1 MSSGGENAQAGRPAS
16 AFSAAGETPHQ
27 QLRSRKPKRQELSP
41 TERSDLCPPPET
53 SEVQPFMTRS
63 SWAWLPLL
71 RASPLPGS
79 SSRPLS
85 APDAPSSE
93 PPQHRTEPPA
103 ALFTSSLAGPHDPP
117 WDPRQ
122 HSWATEKGSATIQ
135 ALRTAVRPHDS
146 FIL

>member
-1 MSSGGENAQAGRPAS
+1 MHWFHPGLGGMGIHYMRPHCFRSRAHWLFLGLWSSQHIPIC

-41 TERSDLCPPPET
+41 TEHSDLCPPPET
-53 SEVQPFMTRS
+53 SEAQPFMTPS

-93 PPQHRTEPPA
+93 PPQHRTEPHRI
-103 ALFTSSLAGPHDPP
+103 AL
-117 WDPRQ
+117 
-122 HSWATEKGSATIQ
+122 I
-135 ALRTAVRPHDS
+135 S
-146 FIL
+146 FPCLGVGLTHLE